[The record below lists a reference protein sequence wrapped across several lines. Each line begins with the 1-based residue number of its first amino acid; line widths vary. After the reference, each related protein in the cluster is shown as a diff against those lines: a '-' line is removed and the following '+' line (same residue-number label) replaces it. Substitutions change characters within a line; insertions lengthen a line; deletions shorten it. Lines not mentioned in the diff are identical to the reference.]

1 MKVTLRGPFRVFDD
15 AGADRTPKGLKERAL
30 LALLLLSP
38 GQRRTRAFVQDK
50 LWSESD
56 AAMAS
61 GSCRQALANVRKA
74 LGPLSDQV
82 CSDRSAIWLHPAVA
96 VDPGEDADVAD
107 LRNDL
112 DVRDPEFDDW
122 LRDLRQRFEK
132 TTKSAPQAARA
143 VHCAAKRPAVILW
156 MTGASRSDKSAFLMR
171 ALAQRLEGELVLVG
185 DIDVLLAERQID
197 IDAADC
203 ASAQIEIESLEED
216 ERWFVLMR
224 VYSLPVRRCVWTG
237 RLQLPMQLAAIWDA
251 PEMTRFVNQ
260 ATSAVADL
268 IAAQGG
274 LTPFAAVHRAVRRVY
289 DFDKA
294 SLESADGLLQRAQ
307 ENDQSGLA
315 LAWRGFVR
323 LTSALEFRQ
332 STNSQNEE
340 AIEFCREAI
349 VRAGNHPVVLALASQ
364 VNLKLR
370 GDSDFGH
377 YLALRAA
384 ESSDR
389 NPYALH
395 ALSQA
400 MFYRGEFQ
408 KSHEVAVTARTSAE
422 GMANSFSWD
431 MQCSLS
437 ALSLGNTEMAFDSA
451 LSSHRKM
458 PMYRPALRYLIAL
471 SLLKGRVVDAQH
483 YVLRLQRLETDFVP
497 RLLLLPDYP
506 VETLRVLGMVEQL
519 RPILA

>member
-1 MKVTLRGPFRVFDD
+1 MKVNLRGPFRVFDD
-15 AGADRTPKGLKERAL
+15 AGTDRTPKGIKERAL

-50 LWSESD
+50 LWSERD

-74 LGPLSDQV
+74 LGPMADQL
-82 CSDRSAIWLHPAVA
+82 CSDRSAIWLHPAVVA
-96 VDPGEDADVAD
+96 DPEADADVAD
-107 LRNDL
+107 LLDDL
-112 DVRDPEFDDW
+112 DVRDPEFDEW
-122 LRDLRQRFEK
+122 LRDLRQRYEVRRP
-132 TTKSAPQAARA
+132 SVAPAGRVVHYA
-143 VHCAAKRPAVILW
+143 VKRPAVILW
-156 MTGASRSDKSAFLMR
+156 AAGAQRSERAAFLLR
-171 ALAQRLEGELVLVG
+171 ALSQRLEGELVMVG
-185 DIDVLLAERQID
+185 DIDVLLTERQAD
-197 IDAADC
+197 ADAADN
-203 ASAQIEIESLEED
+203 ASAQIEIESLDED
-216 ERWFVLMR
+216 DRWFVLMR

-260 ATSAVADL
+260 ATSAVADV
-268 IAAQGG
+268 IGVQGG

-289 DFDKA
+289 DFDKT

-307 ENDQSGLA
+307 ENDPSGLA

-332 STNSQNEE
+332 STDEQNTEAVEFCNE
-340 AIEFCREAI
+340 AIA
-349 VRAGNHPVVLALASQ
+349 RAGNHPVVLALASQ
-364 VNLKLR
+364 VNLKMR

-384 ESSDR
+384 EASDR

-400 MFYRGEFQ
+400 MFFRGEFQ
-408 KSHEVAVTARTSAE
+408 KSHEVAVTARVNAE

-437 ALSLGNTEMAFDSA
+437 ALSLGDTEMAFDSA

-458 PMYRPALRYLIAL
+458 PIYRPALRYLIAL
-471 SLLKGRVVDAQH
+471 SLLKGRAVDAQH
-483 YVLRLQRLETDFVP
+483 YVVRLQRLEADFVP
-497 RLLLLPDYP
+497 KLFLSPNYP
-506 VETLRVLGMVEQL
+506 VETLRVLGMVDQL

>member
-1 MKVTLRGPFRVFDD
+1 MKVNLRGPFRVFDD
-15 AGADRTPKGLKERAL
+15 AGVDRTPKGIKERAL
-30 LALLLLSP
+30 LALVLLSP
-38 GQRRTRAFVQDK
+38 GQRRTRASVQDK

-56 AAMAS
+56 AQMAS
-61 GSCRQALANVRKA
+61 GSCRQALANMRKA
-74 LGPLSDQV
+74 LGPLSPRV
-82 CSDRSAIWLHPAVA
+82 CSNRSAIWLEPKLE
-96 VDPGEDADVAD
+96 VDPDSDRDVAELLD
-107 LRNDL
+107 DL

-122 LRDLRQRFEK
+122 LRDLRMRHQTVRQVS
-132 TTKSAPQAARA
+132 TPSADPQQQ
-143 VHCAAKRPAVILW
+143 VAKRPAVVIRN
-156 MTGASRSDKSAFLMR
+156 TGLAGTDRAAFLLR
-171 ALAQRLEGELVLVG
+171 ALSQRLEGELVLIG
-185 DIDVLLAERQID
+185 DVDVLLAESRTETEV
-197 IDAADC
+197 ADG
-203 ASAQIEIESLEED
+203 ASALIEVESLD
-216 ERWFVLMR
+216 EADRWFVLMR
-224 VYSLPVRRCVWTG
+224 VYSQPARRCVWTG

-260 ATSAVADL
+260 AASAVADL
-268 IAAQGG
+268 IAAQAK
-274 LTPFAAVHRAVRRVY
+274 LTPFAAVQRAIRRVY
-289 DFDKA
+289 DFDKT
-294 SLESADGLLQRAQ
+294 SLDSADALLQHAQ
-307 ENDQSGLA
+307 DSDLSGLA

-332 STNSQNEE
+332 LSSTQNDEAVEFCNE
-340 AIEFCREAI
+340 AIT
-349 VRAGNHPVVLALASQ
+349 RAGNHPVVLALASQ
-364 VNLKLR
+364 VHMKIK

-384 ESSDR
+384 EASDR

-400 MFYRGEFQ
+400 MFFRGEFQ
-408 KSHEVAVTARTSAE
+408 KGHEVAMVARCSAD

-471 SLLKGRVVDAQH
+471 SLLKGRPTDAQH
-483 YVLRLQRLETDFVP
+483 YVTRLQRFEHDFVP
-497 RLLLLPDYP
+497 QLLLMPGYP